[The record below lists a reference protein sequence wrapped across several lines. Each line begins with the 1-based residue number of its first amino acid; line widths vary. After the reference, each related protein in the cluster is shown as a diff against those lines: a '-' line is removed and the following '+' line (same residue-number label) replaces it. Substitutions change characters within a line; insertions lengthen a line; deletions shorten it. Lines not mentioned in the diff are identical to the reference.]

1 MPFFLG
7 GVHEAMAILDG
18 VHAEVMLSGSF
29 GGCVKGLMNHG
40 WFDYVYVVNMFDV
53 PWAGNPPAG
62 YVSNLLK
69 SVLVLFDYHKVT
81 VWLRD
86 GFRPKL
92 PGSMGRFQ
100 WFAVGFGPFFRGRAW
115 FFPT

>member
-1 MPFFLG
+1 MSLG
-7 GVHEAMAILDG
+7 QGIPRPSRL
-18 VHAEVMLSGSF
+18 
-29 GGCVKGLMNHG
+29 
-40 WFDYVYVVNMFDV
+40 
-53 PWAGNPPAG
+53 G

-100 WFAVGFGPFFRGRAW
+100 WFAVGFGPFFGEGVV
-115 FFPT
+115 FSLLNKV